1 MHPYKRS
8 VRVSDLIREE
18 VADIVMNKI
27 KHKTFGFITITG
39 AKMTSDLRNATV
51 YFSVLN
57 EDEQMK
63 TLRKLNESKSFIK
76 RELGSRLRM
85 KFIPTIKFELDQGVE
100 YGKKIDKLLGE
111 INIERSPIDDDEDL
125 F

>member
-18 VADIVMNKI
+18 VADIVMHKI
-27 KHKTFGFITITG
+27 KHKNLGFITITG

-51 YFSVLN
+51 YFSVLI
-57 EDEQMK
+57 EEEQMK

-85 KFIPTIKFELDQGVE
+85 KFIPTIKFEIDQGVE

-111 INIERSPIDDDEDL
+111 MDTERSPVDDDEDL